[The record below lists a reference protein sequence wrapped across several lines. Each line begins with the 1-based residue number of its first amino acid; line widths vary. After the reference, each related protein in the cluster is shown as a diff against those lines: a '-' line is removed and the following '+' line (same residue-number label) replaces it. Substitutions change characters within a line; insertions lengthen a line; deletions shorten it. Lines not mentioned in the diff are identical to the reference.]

1 MLMTR
6 TEIIEKLKEII
17 AFANNEQAEKVEE
30 SARILEDL
38 GFTSIGMLYISIAV
52 EESFGIRFDSVGI
65 SDFITV
71 KDLVDYIERKLK

>member
-30 SARILEDL
+30 SAKILEDL

-65 SDFITV
+65 SDFVTV
-71 KDLVDYIERKLK
+71 KDLVDYIEGKLK

>member
-17 AFANNEQAEKVEE
+17 AFANPEQADKVEE
-30 SARILEDL
+30 SARILQDL

-52 EESFGIRFDSVGI
+52 EESFGIRFDAVGV
-65 SDFITV
+65 SDFVTV
-71 KDLVDYIERKLK
+71 KDLVDYIEGKLK

>member
-52 EESFGIRFDSVGI
+52 EESFGIRFDFVGI

>member
-17 AFANNEQAEKVEE
+17 AFANPEQADKVEE
-30 SARILEDL
+30 SARILQDL

-52 EESFGIRFDSVGI
+52 EESFGIRFDAVGI
-65 SDFITV
+65 SDFVTV
-71 KDLVDYIERKLK
+71 KDLVDYIEGKLK